1 MLAKI
6 RALGE
11 KVVLVSS
18 FTSNLDYVASLANLR
33 DWKYFRIDGRVKNS
47 DRQPLID
54 RFNSVTDCTP
64 FFLLSSRAGGVGIN
78 LIGASRLIMLDADWN
93 PAVDLQAMARVWRE
107 GQKKSVFI
115 YRLFTSGT
123 IEESILK
130 VQYVN
135 LRFTALVN
143 NVHPFAEARE
153 EGERYERA

>member
-1 MLAKI
+1 M
-6 RALGE
+6 
-11 KVVLVSS
+11 SS
-18 FTSNLDYVASLANLR
+18 FTSNLDYVASLADLR

-64 FFLLSSRAGGVGIN
+64 LFLLSSRAGGVGIN

-115 YRLFTSGT
+115 YRLFTLGT

-130 VQYVN
+130 V
-135 LRFTALVN
+135 
-143 NVHPFAEARE
+143 
-153 EGERYERA
+153 